1 MLSPRTKSALI
12 LIAASALSMS
22 ASAHTV
28 VEAHSHSGFISGFVH
43 PLFGLD
49 HLAAMV
55 AVGLW
60 SALVA
65 RRAWPDLLWAPL
77 GFAALLLAGA
87 VLGLAGVGM
96 PAVEPMIAAS
106 LLVLGLL
113 VATRVRLPGLAAAA
127 LVGVFAVFHGVAH
140 GYELTGD
147 AQAWPTLAGML
158 LATAGLHGAGMTLGW
173 ALRHAN
179 VWMPRAAGVGV
190 ALFGL
195 ALLTR
200 LA

>member
-1 MLSPRTKSALI
+1 
-12 LIAASALSMS
+12 
-22 ASAHTV
+22 
-28 VEAHSHSGFISGFVH
+28 
-43 PLFGLD
+43 
-49 HLAAMV
+49 
-55 AVGLW
+55 
-60 SALVA
+60 
-65 RRAWPDLLWAPL
+65 
-77 GFAALLLAGA
+77 
-87 VLGLAGVGM
+87 
-96 PAVEPMIAAS
+96 
-106 LLVLGLL
+106 
-113 VATRVRLPGLAAAA
+113 
-127 LVGVFAVFHGVAH
+127 
-140 GYELTGD
+140 LTGD